1 MNRLPNFPIP
11 LKNEA
16 FQSVIARHLARSAGS
31 KARNLKILGLQ
42 KGAATCVAPNNI
54 NHIASIAPIGHPWAD
69 APSLII
75 QKHTLVPLF
84 LQFAHPEWYEKT
96 IQTISQGE
104 TKNPGATLGLTN
116 PSGRLLLQG
125 DFKYCS
131 KCLSID
137 LDNFGFPV
145 FYRQHQPWFVKF
157 CAIHEHPLQLFC
169 TSCAEFR
176 KGSKVWRMPND
187 CHCAPRNCPPVIPH
201 DLPSHAEESFL
212 WVSKRVDD
220 LLSSDSNEDSTLA
233 TELVS
238 ELRKRNL
245 ITSANRF
252 RSIKSTPDLT
262 TIYGQEFLEYLGATS
277 WSRKINLLLSPEQTP
292 NFLKCLLIS
301 KILDATP
308 PPSHSP
314 QNSQSN
320 IVPATCKAS
329 TPSSKE
335 LTLAALVNSK
345 WHIDPAAQEL
355 GVSRS
360 TLVSHIRHHR
370 IRVPLSRLTTK
381 RLTPRRVED
390 IRLAIRKGIAL
401 YEIRKSFNITAWSLD
416 LILMDD
422 PTLID
427 AHKAAIK
434 SNKIEFYRTA
444 LIQFREDNPYASRS
458 DARDFSES
466 AVNWLCEVDKNWLN
480 EFFPC
485 KKMDYSQRVRTRR
498 TDIDLLDESLV
509 LVIRKEASKEINKT
523 GRSIRIAYTRL
534 LKAAG
539 ITAILGQDQDS
550 PRCKK
555 AYAEAIKLSESKHQF
570 HARLIRWSLQQYSAL
585 QIPISNNRLRRIAGL
600 SAGEMLEHKELI
612 IKFSEELGLEFHG
625 RCNLSPNH
633 GEPIKS

>member
-42 KGAATCVAPNNI
+42 KGSATCVAPNNI

-84 LQFAHPEWYEKT
+84 LQFAHPEWYKKT
-96 IQTISQGE
+96 IQTISKGE
-104 TKNPGATLGLTN
+104 TQNTAATLGLTN

-125 DFKYCS
+125 DFRYCS
-131 KCLSID
+131 KCLSSD

-157 CAIHEHPLQLFC
+157 CATHKHPLQLFC
-169 TSCAEFR
+169 TNCAEIR

-187 CHCAPRNCPPVIPH
+187 CHCAPQHCPPVIPN
-201 DLPSHAEESFL
+201 DLPSHTEESFI

-220 LLSSDSNEDSTLA
+220 LLSSDFANESSTLA

-238 ELRKRNL
+238 ELRNRNL
-245 ITSANRF
+245 ITNLNRF
-252 RSIKSTPDLT
+252 RSIKSTPTLT
-262 TIYGQEFLEYLGATS
+262 TIYGREFLDHLGVAS
-277 WSRKINLLLSPEQTP
+277 WSRKINLILSPEQTP
-292 NFLKCLLIS
+292 NFLKCLLLS
-301 KILDATP
+301 KIFDAAP
-308 PPSHSP
+308 PPNLPS
-314 QNSQSN
+314 QNNTSN
-320 IVPATCKAS
+320 KAPATCKAN

-335 LTLAALVNSK
+335 LTLATLVNSN
-345 WHIDPAAQEL
+345 WHLDPAAQAL

-360 TLVSHIRHHR
+360 TLVSHIRYHR
-370 IRVPLSRLTTK
+370 ISVPLSSLTTK
-381 RLTPRRVED
+381 RLTPSRIED
-390 IRLAIRKGIAL
+390 IRLAIRKGTAL
-401 YEIRKSFNITAWSLD
+401 YDIRKSFKISEWSLN

-422 PTLID
+422 PTLYD

-434 SNKIEFYRTA
+434 SNKIELYRTA
-444 LIQFREDNPYASRS
+444 LIQFRRDNPFASRS
-458 DARDFSES
+458 DARKFSES
-466 AVNWLCEVDKNWLN
+466 AIDWLHEVDKKWLDN
-480 EFFPC
+480 FFPC
-485 KKMDYSQRVRTRR
+485 KKPDYSQRARTPR
-498 TDIDLLDESLV
+498 TNIDLIDEF
-509 LVIRKEASKEINKT
+509 LVIKIQNEARKEINKT
-523 GRSIRIAYTRL
+523 GRPIRIAYTRL

-539 ITAILGQDQDS
+539 ITAILGQNQNS

-555 AYAEAIKLSESKHQF
+555 AYTEALKLSESKYQF

-585 QIPISNNRLRRIAGL
+585 QIPISNNRLRRIARL

-612 IKFSEELGLEFHG
+612 IKFAEELGLEFHG
-625 RCNLSPNH
+625 LCNLSKNH
-633 GEPIKS
+633 GEFE